1 MHYGR
6 TRRVQ
11 EVGAW
16 WSSEPVCIREC
27 NIVGVERR
35 RRSEHCRE
43 VEQCV
48 PESGVVLWSGQKGV
62 GGRTTGNYEWDTLS
76 AHGCTRQWRCVMVGP
91 RGCRSE
97 HSRDVKQCAPESG
110 DVIWSDQEGVGGR
123 TTVEK

>member
-1 MHYGR
+1 MHYGW

-16 WSSEPVCIREC
+16 WSSEPVCNREC

-48 PESGVVLWSGQKGV
+48 PESGVVLWSGQNGV
-62 GGRTTGNYEWDTLS
+62 GGLTKGNYEWGS
-76 AHGCTRQWRCVMVGP
+76 AHGCRRQWRYIIVRAG
-91 RGCRSE
+91 RR
-97 HSRDVKQCAPESG
+97 
-110 DVIWSDQEGVGGR
+110 R
-123 TTVEK
+123 TTEK